1 MRETVR
7 DGGRD
12 AVTGAGYDVE
22 ALRAREFPWEAAGEA
37 IHLDHASIGP
47 LPQCAREAVALYDAR
62 RAEPHRLGAED
73 FFPVLDRARS
83 LVASLIGA
91 TAEEVALTT
100 NTSWGVNL
108 AAYAL
113 PLGPGD
119 IVLGSEGEF
128 PANVYP
134 WMAAARAR
142 GFTYERLPLVGSGPD
157 VAGLLA
163 RIEGDPRVRAV
174 ALSWVSFWSGARID
188 LDAIGAACRA
198 RGIWFAVDAIQ
209 GLGPLAL
216 DLRTTPVDIVSCGAQ
231 KWLCSPWGSGFV
243 YVRRALI
250 ERLEPPAAGWLAQ
263 ASSGDFGRFLDYD
276 PTWHADARRFE
287 VGTIPYQDIVGMNA
301 TLELL
306 HALGPVAVEAHVR
319 ALTRR
324 LLDWAADAR
333 EVRALTPTAD
343 AARAGIVA
351 LVTPDLDGDAARL
364 RAARITH
371 SVREG
376 AVRLSPHFHNTVTDI
391 DAAIRAIGR

>member
-1 MRETVR
+1 MT
-7 DGGRD
+7 
-12 AVTGAGYDVE
+12 APAAYDVD
-22 ALRAREFPWEAAGEA
+22 ALRRREFPWEAAAEA

-47 LPQCAREAVALYDAR
+47 IPQCAREAVAAYDAR
-62 RAEPHRLGAED
+62 RAEPHRMGMDD

-83 LVASLIGA
+83 LLASLVGA
-91 TAEEVALTT
+91 EPAEIALTT

-142 GFTYERLPLVGSGPD
+142 GFTYERLPLAGSGPD
-157 VAGLLA
+157 VATILA
-163 RIEGDPRVRAV
+163 RIADDPQVRAV

-188 LDAIGAACRA
+188 LEAIGAACRA

-243 YVRRALI
+243 YVRRALV

-263 ASSGDFGRFLDYD
+263 ASSGDFSRFLDYD
-276 PTWHADARRFE
+276 PAWHADARRFE

-306 HALGPVAVEAHVR
+306 HGLGPVAIETHVR
-319 ALTRR
+319 GLTRR
-324 LLDWAADAR
+324 LLDWAASALA
-333 EVRALTPTAD
+333 VRVLTPTDD

-351 LVTPDLDGDAARL
+351 LVTPDVAGDSARL
-364 RAARITH
+364 REARVTH

-376 AVRLSPHFHNTVTDI
+376 AIRLSPHFHNTVADV